1 MRKTASGYRLIFGY
15 LGLFVVFVGIATLLP
30 LLTYIAFPKEAGDWY
45 CFVIPGCGAILLGS
59 FMFGLLIAGKHK
71 AQLGKHQDFI
81 LLVLVWLSAIFIS
94 AVPFLIKGNLGFTNA
109 IFETT
114 SAYATIG
121 LTVFDAN
128 DLELHA
134 FVLYRSFLCFLG
146 GIGLVLIVTSALSDR
161 YGLKLY
167 VAEGHNDKLM
177 PNLARSARLILS
189 IYVGITVL
197 GVILYR
203 IAGMPTWFDAIVHS
217 ISGVAT
223 GGFSSRTQGIMAFSN
238 LPTFWAIQVI
248 SIFLMLAGATNFL
261 LTFFV
266 LTGRFKRFF
275 RDCEVRLL
283 FFLFLV
289 FIPIF
294 TLSSFF
300 GGKELDGSS
309 LSFGKAFLTGSFTFV
324 SAITT
329 TGFSNIENL
338 RILGEGTIFLVT
350 IINVIGGGIGSTAGG
365 VKQYRLA
372 VALKSFHWSTKEAM
386 ASDNTIFPHYIWRF
400 GEEKEIDQKEISA
413 AFSYILLYVL
423 IMITGGFLVTL
434 FDKEI
439 GYGTSLFEF
448 SNAISSTGLSFG
460 IYKNRPVGVK
470 WTLIAGMFA
479 GRLEIFPIVYSF
491 YRVVRDI
498 FRKETY

>member
-1 MRKTASGYRLIFGY
+1 MKKTATGYRLILGY
-15 LGLFVVFVGIATLLP
+15 LGLFIAFVGIATLLP

-45 CFVIPGCGAILLGS
+45 CFAIPGGGAILLGS
-59 FMFGLLIAGKHK
+59 FMFGLLIAGRPKG
-71 AQLGKHQDFI
+71 QLAKHQDFI
-81 LLVLVWLSAIFIS
+81 LLVFVWVSAIFIS
-94 AVPFLIKGNLGFTNA
+94 AVPFLIKGNLNFTNA

-121 LTVFDAN
+121 LTVFDES
-128 DLELHA
+128 DLSLHA
-134 FVLYRSFLCFLG
+134 FVIYRSILCFLG
-146 GIGLVLIVTSALSDR
+146 GIGLVLVMTSALSDR

-167 VAEGHNDKLM
+167 MAEGHNDKLM

-189 IYVGITVL
+189 IYVGITAL
-197 GVILYR
+197 GVILYSL
-203 IAGMPTWFDAIVHS
+203 AGMPVFDAIIHS

-223 GGFSSRTQGIMAFSN
+223 GGFSSRSQGIMYFADY
-238 LPTFWAIQVI
+238 PYFWAIQII

-261 LTFFV
+261 LTFFL
-266 LTGRFKRFF
+266 LTGRFKKFF
-275 RDCEVRLL
+275 KDCEVRLL
-283 FFLFLV
+283 FFLFII

-294 TLSSFF
+294 TVSSYF
-300 GGKELDGSS
+300 GGKD
-309 LSFGKAFLTGSFTFV
+309 LSFGQSFLSGSFTFI

-329 TGFSNIENL
+329 TGFSNISDL
-338 RILGEGTIFLVT
+338 RLLGQGTIFLVT

-372 VALKSFHWSTKEAM
+372 VALKSFHWSSKEAT
-386 ASDNTIFPHYIWRF
+386 ASENTIFPHYIWRF

-423 IMITGGFLVTL
+423 IMITGGFLVTIFESGL
-434 FDKEI
+434 D
-439 GYGTSLFEF
+439 YGTGLFEF

-460 IYKNRPVGVK
+460 IYKYRPAGVR
-470 WTLIAGMFA
+470 WTLILGMFA
-479 GRLEIFPIVYSF
+479 GRLEIFPLYYAT
-491 YRVVRDI
+491 YRILRDI

>member
-1 MRKTASGYRLIFGY
+1 MRKTASGYRLILGY
-15 LGLFVVFVGIATLLP
+15 LGLFIVFVGVATLLP
-30 LLTYIAFPKEAGDWY
+30 LFTYIAFPKEAGDWY
-45 CFVIPGCGAILLGS
+45 CFAIPGGGAILLGS
-59 FMFGLLIAGKHK
+59 FMFGLLIAGRHK
-71 AQLGKHQDFI
+71 GQLTKHQDFI
-81 LLVLVWLSAIFIS
+81 LLVFVWLSAIFIS
-94 AVPFLIKGNLGFTNA
+94 AVPFLIKGNLNFTNA

-121 LTVFDAN
+121 LTTFDET
-128 DLELHA
+128 DLALHA
-134 FVLYRSFLCFLG
+134 FVMYRSILCFLG
-146 GIGLVLIVTSALSDR
+146 GIGLVLVMTSALSDR

-167 VAEGHNDKLM
+167 MAEGHNDKLM

-189 IYVGITVL
+189 IYAGITAL
-197 GVILYR
+197 GVILYAL
-203 IAGMPTWFDAIVHS
+203 AGMPVFDAIIHS

-223 GGFSSRTQGIMAFSN
+223 GGFSSRSQGIMYFADSPN
-238 LPTFWAIQVI
+238 FWAIQII

-261 LTFFV
+261 LTFF
-266 LTGRFKRFF
+266 LITGRFKKFF
-275 RDCEVRLL
+275 KDCEVRLL
-283 FFLFLV
+283 FFLFII

-294 TLSSFF
+294 TVSSYF
-300 GGKELDGSS
+300 GGKD
-309 LSFGKAFLTGSFTFV
+309 LSFGQAFLSGSFTFI

-329 TGFSNIENL
+329 TGFSNISDL
-338 RILGEGTIFLVT
+338 RLLGQGTIFLVT

-372 VALKSFHWSTKEAM
+372 VALKSFHWSSKEAT
-386 ASDNTIFPHYIWRF
+386 ASENIIFPHYIWRF

-439 GYGTSLFEF
+439 GYGTGLFEF

>member
-1 MRKTASGYRLIFGY
+1 MKKTASGYRLILGY
-15 LGLFVVFVGIATLLP
+15 LGLFIAFVGVTTLLP
-30 LLTYIAFPKEAGDWY
+30 ILTYIFYPAEASDWY
-45 CFVIPGCGAILLGS
+45 CFAIPGGGAIVLGS
-59 FMFGLLIAGKHK
+59 LMFGLLIAGRHK
-71 AQLGKHQDFI
+71 AQLGKHQDFV
-81 LLVLVWLSAIFIS
+81 LLVLVWLSAIFVS
-94 AVPFLIKGNLGFTNA
+94 AVPFLIKGNLDFTNA

-121 LTVFDAN
+121 LTVFDEA
-128 DLELHA
+128 DLSLHA
-134 FVLYRSFLCFLG
+134 FVIYRSLLCFLG

-177 PNLARSARLILS
+177 PNLAKSARLILS

-197 GVILYR
+197 GIILYR
-203 IAGMPTWFDAIVHS
+203 IAGMPTWYDAIVHS

-223 GGFSSRTQGIMAFSN
+223 GGFSSRKEGIMAFAS
-238 LPTFWAIQVI
+238 LPSFWAIQII

-261 LTFFV
+261 LTFF
-266 LTGRFKRFF
+266 LISGRFRKFF
-275 RDCEVRLL
+275 KDCEVRLL
-283 FFLFLV
+283 AWLFLV

-294 TLSSFF
+294 TLSSYF
-300 GGKELDGSS
+300 GGKD
-309 LSFGKAFLTGSFTFV
+309 LSFGKAFLSGSFTFI

-329 TGFSNIENL
+329 TGFSNISDL
-338 RILGEGTIFLVT
+338 KLLGQGTIFLIT

-372 VALKSFHWSTKEAM
+372 IALKSFHWSSKEAT
-386 ASDNTIFPHYIWRF
+386 ASSNTIFPHYIWRF

-423 IMITGGFLVTL
+423 IMITGGFLLTL
-434 FDKEI
+434 FESGPDY
-439 GYGTSLFEF
+439 GYGTGLFEF

-460 IYKNRPVGVK
+460 IYKNRPLGVK

-479 GRLEIFPIVYSF
+479 GRLEIFPIFYAF
-491 YRVVRDI
+491 YRVLRDV

>member
-15 LGLFVVFVGIATLLP
+15 LGLFIAFVGIATLLP
-30 LLTYIAFPKEAGDWY
+30 LFTYIAYPKEVGDWY
-45 CFVIPGCGAILLGS
+45 CFVIPGSGAILLGS
-59 FMFGLLIAGKHK
+59 FMFGLLIAGRHK
-71 AQLGKHQDFI
+71 AQLSKHQDFV
-81 LLVLVWLSAIFIS
+81 LLVLVWLTAIFIS
-94 AVPFLIKGNLGFTNA
+94 AVPFLIKGNLDFTNA

-121 LTVFDAN
+121 LTTFDES
-128 DLELHA
+128 DLALHA
-134 FVLYRSFLCFLG
+134 FVIYRSLLCFLG

-177 PNLARSARLILS
+177 PNLAKSARLILS

-197 GVILYR
+197 GIILYK
-203 IAGMPTWFDAIVHS
+203 IAGMDTWLDAIVHS

-223 GGFSSRTQGIMAFSN
+223 GGFSSRKEGIMAFRDYPN
-238 LPTFWAIQVI
+238 FWAIQVI

-261 LTFFV
+261 LTFFL
-266 LTGRFKRFF
+266 LTGRFKKFF
-275 RDCEVRLL
+275 KDCEIRLL
-283 FFLFLV
+283 AILFLI

-294 TLSSFF
+294 TLSAYF
-300 GGKELDGSS
+300 GGNN
-309 LSFGKAFLTGSFTFV
+309 LSFGKSFLSGSFTFV

-329 TGFSNIENL
+329 TGFSNISKL
-338 RILGEGTIFLVT
+338 TDLGQTTIFLIT
-350 IINVIGGGIGSTAGG
+350 IVNVIGGGIGSTAGG

-372 VALKSFHWSTKEAM
+372 VALKSFHWSSKEAT
-386 ASDNTIFPHYIWRF
+386 ASSNTIFPHYIWRF

-423 IMITGGFLVTL
+423 IMITGGFLITIFEKGL
-434 FDKEI
+434 D
-439 GYGTSLFEF
+439 YGTGLFEF
-448 SNAISSTGLSFG
+448 SNAISSTGLSFD
-460 IYKNRPVGVK
+460 IYKNRPVGVR
-470 WTLIAGMFA
+470 WTLILGMFA
-479 GRLEIFPIVYSF
+479 GRLEIFPLYYAF
-491 YRVVRDI
+491 YRIMRDI

>member
-1 MRKTASGYRLIFGY
+1 MRKTASGYRLILGY
-15 LGLFVVFVGIATLLP
+15 LGLFIVFVGVATLLP
-30 LLTYIAFPKEAGDWY
+30 LLTYIFYPEEAGDWY
-45 CFVIPGCGAILLGS
+45 CFVIPGGGAILLGS
-59 FMFGLLIAGKHK
+59 FMFGLLIAGRYK
-71 AQLGKHQDFI
+71 AQLGKHQDMI

-94 AVPFLIKGNLGFTNA
+94 AVPFLIKGNLDFTNS

-121 LTVFDAN
+121 LTVFDES
-128 DLELHA
+128 DLALHA
-134 FVLYRSFLCFLG
+134 FVIYRSILCFLG
-146 GIGLVLIVTSALSDR
+146 GIGLVLIMTSALSDR

-167 VAEGHNDKLM
+167 MAEGHNDKLM

-189 IYVGITVL
+189 IYAGITVL
-197 GVILYR
+197 GVILYVL
-203 IAGMPTWFDAIVHS
+203 AGMPVFDAIIHS

-223 GGFSSRTQGIMAFSN
+223 GGFSSRSQGIMYFADS
-238 LPTFWAIQVI
+238 PRFWAIQVI

-261 LTFFV
+261 LTFFL

-283 FFLFLV
+283 FWLFVV

-294 TLSSFF
+294 TLSSYF
-300 GGKELDGSS
+300 GGKD
-309 LSFGKAFLTGSFTFV
+309 LSFGKAFVSGSFTFI

-329 TGFSNIENL
+329 TGFSNIQDL
-338 RILGEGTIFLVT
+338 KLLGQGTIFLVT

-372 VALKSFHWSTKEAM
+372 VALKSFHWSTKEAV
-386 ASDNTIFPHYIWRF
+386 ASENTIYPHYIWRF
-400 GEEKEIDQKEISA
+400 GEEKELDQKEISA
-413 AFSYILLYVL
+413 SFSYILLYVL
-423 IMITGGFLVTL
+423 IMVTGGFLVTL
-434 FDKEI
+434 FEGGASY
-439 GYGTSLFEF
+439 GYGTGLFEF

-460 IYKNRPVGVK
+460 IYKYRPTGVK

-479 GRLEIFPIVYSF
+479 GRLEIFPIFYAF
-491 YRVVRDI
+491 YRVVRDV